1 MIKSLL
7 FFFLFIATLA
17 LIQANDLNS
26 VGQPPAARKA
36 NQSQRSNKPAQ
47 VARQGSSKKQ
57 QQQPARQQHQQTRKS
72 SKKSNKAKYGVS
84 MSSLT
89 GFEKPG
95 MPIKVIDFD
104 GILPPNFNLSN
115 HVIDLPQKHH
125 LQIIV
130 DQEGEKILNQ
140 ITP

>member
-1 MIKSLL
+1 MIKSLI
-7 FFFLFIATLA
+7 FFLFIATLA
-17 LIQANDLNS
+17 LIHANDLNS
-26 VGQPPAARKA
+26 FGQPPAARKT
-36 NQSQRSNKPAQ
+36 NQSQRSNKQGLPP
-47 VARQGSSKKQ
+47 RQGSSKKQ
-57 QQQPARQQHQQTRKS
+57 QNPARQQQQQARKS

-89 GFEKPG
+89 GYEKPG
-95 MPIKVIDFD
+95 MPIKVVDFD

-130 DQEGEKILNQ
+130 DQEGEKIMNQ